1 MPAVVD
7 LLDRWNQSTDTE
19 GLIRSIADDILRS
32 TTSPIDVTAMK
43 SVSAFCSLYHGK
55 NLRLEILG
63 LIYNIG
69 ARSCMYDL
77 YHSDSDREAFVHDMY
92 RCSNEAIR
100 LAHAIL
106 PEITDSLA
114 WLEHENLL
122 LTNPLRGDIGMFA
135 YPVRRECH
143 PQSA

>member
-1 MPAVVD
+1 MPAVLD
-7 LLDRWNQSTDTE
+7 LLDRWNQSRDTAA
-19 GLIRSIADDILRS
+19 LIHSIAEDILAS
-32 TTSPIDVTAMK
+32 TASPIDVTALK
-43 SVSAFCSLYHGK
+43 SVSAFCSVHHGK

-77 YHSDSDREAFVHDMY
+77 YHSDVEREAFVQDMFH
-92 RCSNEAIR
+92 CSNEAIR

-135 YPVRRECH
+135 EPVRCEDYSRRI
-143 PQSA
+143 